1 MNSGQLGQRLKT
13 VREMFGLSQLY
24 VAEKLNVPQSYISRS
39 ENGNMSSGL
48 LIKIL
53 EFYRQYISL
62 DRLLNEKMSILECIQ
77 DELASPKSELIKNRT
92 VLVRELVN
100 GLFEAFKKEQNAQ
113 IDEIMKLF
121 NLKMDALDD
130 IK

>member
-77 DELASPKSELIKNRT
+77 DELASPKSELINNRT

-130 IK
+130 VK